1 MHNSRQRPQPPHL
14 SAATGRDATRREP
27 SPPPALGRT
36 PAARTPGAAVLGVY
50 LRELRV
56 QSGLTSTE
64 AARQAHC
71 RPGEV
76 DALEGADPAGTGVHD
91 VLPGLLALYGARHPG
106 HGALDALLS
115 FRNRAEDRG
124 PGWEDRLA
132 ALDRGALVRSYSP
145 VTVPAAL
152 RTPELAAVT
161 GYGPGR
167 GSDPHRQ
174 AWLSARREGRA
185 VPVTFVGTKVLRHD
199 PCVRPEV
206 MARQFDHLAALVANG
221 NAHIRVVQQ
230 EEACPDFVA
239 VHEFKAMHQVLYAV
253 EGAALA
259 EYHASGT
266 LTAAAFRSLFETLA
280 EQALTPAGSYGALA
294 GAAARFRRQCRA
306 GAVA

>member
-27 SPPPALGRT
+27 APPPALCRT
-36 PAARTPGAAVLGVY
+36 PAARTPGAVVLGVY

-64 AARQAHC
+64 AAGHADC

-76 DALEGADPAGTGVHD
+76 DALEGSDPAGTGAPD
-91 VLPGLLALYGARHPG
+91 VLPRLLALYGAPRPE
-106 HGALDALLS
+106 HGALDDLLS
-115 FRNRAEDRG
+115 FRNCAEDRG
-124 PGWEDRLA
+124 PGWADRLA
-132 ALDRGALVRSYSP
+132 ALDRGALQRSYSP

-167 GSDPHRQ
+167 RTDPHQQ
-174 AWLSARREGRA
+174 AWPSARNEGRA
-185 VPVTFVGTKVLRHD
+185 GPVTFVGTRVLRHD

-206 MARQFDHLAALVANG
+206 MARQFDHLAALIANG
-221 NAHIRVVQQ
+221 NADIRVVPQ
-230 EEACPDFVA
+230 EEACPGFVA
-239 VHEFKAMHQVLYAV
+239 VHEFKAMRQVLYAV

-266 LTAAAFRSLFETLA
+266 LAAAAHRSLFETLA
-280 EQALTPAGSYGALA
+280 QQALTPAGSYGALA
-294 GAAARFRRQCRA
+294 GAAARFRRQCPA